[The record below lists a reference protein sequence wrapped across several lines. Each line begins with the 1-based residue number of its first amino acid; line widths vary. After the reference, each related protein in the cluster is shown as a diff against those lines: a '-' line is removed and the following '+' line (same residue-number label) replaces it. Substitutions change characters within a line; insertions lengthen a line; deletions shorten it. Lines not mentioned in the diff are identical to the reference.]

1 MISSFKVCQILVSP
15 CTLSPIPPLP
25 TTHPGPVGNVFT
37 ARGYLDV
44 DGRADE
50 QGQDA
55 TSSGAR
61 SCRLAFVTQGTDLS

>member
-1 MISSFKVCQILVSP
+1 MHPLAHSP
-15 CTLSPIPPLP
+15 FPPLHAH
-25 TTHPGPVGNVFT
+25 TFGPVGLFFGSLFT